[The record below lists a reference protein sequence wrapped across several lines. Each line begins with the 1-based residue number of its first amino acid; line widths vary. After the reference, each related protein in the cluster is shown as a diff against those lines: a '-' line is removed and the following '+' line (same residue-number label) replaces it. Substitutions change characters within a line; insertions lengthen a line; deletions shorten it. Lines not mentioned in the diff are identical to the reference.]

1 MASDKKRKAESKRLT
16 KIKVSKVQDD
26 QKVFLSDV
34 GHLSIPKDA
43 KFSTATT
50 NGETSIKG
58 KSTRMRYTSVPVD
71 HEEYCVAVISSKGSA
86 DLIAAESIELK
97 AMSKQLAKRVA
108 ENAEQKTYREQK
120 INLGNE
126 FGTLK
131 AKKTLASQARNNIDS
146 NELVDFEDDVV
157 DVVASATANLP
168 THEQVTEAMDGARP
182 IPLHNLETLDVNE
195 IYPVHGYLTD
205 EEAGYIQAEAILE
218 EQDIQKRME
227 QLPYKTSQ
235 MVRDSLYR
243 ITDTTEETLYKTT
256 LLYYLSLLIGFYR
269 ERHVKKREDIKGRL
283 SNPPEYLIDQ
293 MLYRYTTPLSG
304 GHKSQ
309 RYHTYMVNSKNEAM
323 LLCTIIILVL
333 RLNHNVVDIPVLSQE
348 VGIKPSKLADVCRQ
362 VGCTIKTASL
372 THMDAIG
379 RDRKEANNWKIASLK
394 APLKLPEL
402 AQRRRRAKK

>member
-1 MASDKKRKAESKRLT
+1 MASDKKRKASSKRLT
-16 KIKVSKVQDD
+16 KIKVAKVQDD
-26 QKVFLSDV
+26 GKVFLSDC

-43 KFSTATT
+43 KFSSVSD

-58 KSTRMRYTSVPVD
+58 KSSRMRYTSVPVD
-71 HEEYCVAVISSKGSA
+71 HEKYCVAVISSKGLA
-86 DLIAAESIELK
+86 DLVPAESIELK

-108 ENAEQKTYREQK
+108 ENTEQKSYREQRV
-120 INLGNE
+120 NLGNE

-131 AKKTLASQARNNIDS
+131 AKKTLASLARNNIDS

-157 DVVASATANLP
+157 EAVATATANLP
-168 THEQVTEAMDGARP
+168 TQEQVSMAMDDARP
-182 IPLHNLETLDVNE
+182 IPKHNLETLDVNE
-195 IYPVHGYLTD
+195 IYPVEGYLTD
-205 EEAGYIQAEAILE
+205 EEAGYIRSEAILD
-218 EQDIQKRME
+218 EQDIGKRVDM
-227 QLPYKTSQ
+227 LPYRTSQ
-235 MVRDSLYR
+235 MVRDSLYK
-243 ITDTTEETLYKTT
+243 ITDKTDETMYKTS

-269 ERHVKKREDIKGRL
+269 DRHVKKREDIKTRL
-283 SNPPEYLIDQ
+283 NNPPEYLIDQ

-309 RYHTYMVNSKNEAM
+309 RYHTYMVNSRNEAM

-333 RLNHNVVDIPVLSQE
+333 RLNNNVVDIPILSQE

-362 VGCTIKTASL
+362 VGCAIKNASL
-372 THMDAIG
+372 THMDDIG
-379 RDRKEANNWKIASLK
+379 RPRTEASHWKIASLK